1 MNTTKRILVF
11 ALSAI
16 SIVLLIYFLS
26 PLSNQ
31 TGNTDIYSIR
41 TFQSGEGWGYQIN
54 KKEEMIILQPYMP
67 CITGEKPF
75 PDEKSALAVG
85 KLVLLKI
92 KSNGDPSITMEELNK
107 TIHISDY

>member
-1 MNTTKRILVF
+1 
-11 ALSAI
+11 
-16 SIVLLIYFLS
+16 
-26 PLSNQ
+26 
-31 TGNTDIYSIR
+31 
-41 TFQSGEGWGYQIN
+41 
-54 KKEEMIILQPYMP
+54 MIILQPYMP